1 MRILVVEDDN
11 KIASFVVK
19 GLKQAG
25 YAVDHCAD
33 GEEALILAETTG
45 YDAAVVDIM
54 LPKLDGLSLIQRLR
68 AGKCRTPIL
77 ILSAKASVDDRV
89 KGLRAGGDDYLTKPF
104 AFSELLARTQA
115 LIRRATQTAE
125 PTRLAAGDLTLDLLT
140 REVTRGKEKIELPA
154 REFALLEYLLR
165 NAGRAVTKTMI
176 LEHISDYSFDPQ
188 TNVVDVL
195 VHRLRAKIDPD
206 RTRLQTIR
214 GVGYVLR
221 SH

>member
-1 MRILVVEDDN
+1 MKEVMRILVVEDDN

-54 LPKLDGLSLIQRLR
+54 LPKLDGLILIQRLR

-104 AFSELLARTQA
+104 AF
-115 LIRRATQTAE
+115 
-125 PTRLAAGDLTLDLLT
+125 
-140 REVTRGKEKIELPA
+140 
-154 REFALLEYLLR
+154 
-165 NAGRAVTKTMI
+165 
-176 LEHISDYSFDPQ
+176 
-188 TNVVDVL
+188 
-195 VHRLRAKIDPD
+195 
-206 RTRLQTIR
+206 
-214 GVGYVLR
+214 
-221 SH
+221 